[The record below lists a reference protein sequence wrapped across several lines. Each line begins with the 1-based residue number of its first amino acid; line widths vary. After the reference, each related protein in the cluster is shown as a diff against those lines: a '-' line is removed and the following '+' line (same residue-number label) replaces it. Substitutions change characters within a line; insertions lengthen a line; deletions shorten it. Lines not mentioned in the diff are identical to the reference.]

1 LSINLSLII
10 PAYNE
15 VDRLAA
21 GFERLAPT
29 LKLLG
34 PSSVEV
40 IVIDD
45 GSSDGTL
52 KRAHEVYGHLEHAL
66 FVQQPSNL
74 GKGAALKLGI
84 ALARGN
90 NVITLDADMAIDTA
104 GLPNFV
110 DALHDVAIAPG
121 SRAVSGNIVYDSW
134 VRTLAGRAFNRLVR
148 HYAQTTLRD
157 TQCGCKAFQ
166 LGPARIL
173 ALLAMIDGF
182 AFDVEMLF
190 LANQLGLS
198 MRPIP
203 VTWHDVQGSSVRP
216 AHEARTMLRDIRHLR
231 STRYENPVVE
241 LPYSVSVD
249 DVAPLAREARL
260 QGLVL
265 ARSDTNVLLVLDRDG
280 ALGGLGIAAALKGSL
295 RTAQLGE
302 LKNRSFEAV

>member
-10 PAYNE
+10 PAFNE

-21 GFERLAPT
+21 GYERLAPT
-29 LKLLG
+29 LATMDLSG
-34 PSSVEV
+34 VEI

-52 KRAHEVYGHLEHAL
+52 KRAHEIYGRLEHTL

-84 ALARGN
+84 ALAQGT
-90 NVITLDADMAIDTA
+90 NVVTLDADMAIDTE
-104 GLPNFV
+104 GLSNFV
-110 DALHDVAIAPG
+110 TALHDVAIAPG
-121 SRAVSGNIVYDSW
+121 SRAIEGSIVYDSW
-134 VRTLAGRAFNRLVR
+134 LRTIAGRAFNSLVR

-166 LGPARIL
+166 RGPARIL
-173 ALLAMIDGF
+173 ALLSMIDGF
-182 AFDVEMLF
+182 AFDVEMIY

-198 MRPIP
+198 MQPIP
-203 VTWHDVQGSSVRP
+203 VTWHDVEGSSVRP
-216 AHEARTMLRDIRHLR
+216 AHEARTMLGDIRHLR

-241 LPYSVSVD
+241 LPQSVSAH

-265 ARSDTNVLLVLDRDG
+265 ARNESNVLLVLGRDG

-295 RTAQLGE
+295 RTSQLEE
-302 LKNRSFEAV
+302 LKNRTYEAV